1 MYYKYIIVYIYIYI
15 YIKQLRRNRY
25 DAFATPWQL
34 AFGDLQ
40 GLAEADGTKW
50 QVWWRLIISWYFLYL
65 FSLFQWQDIFPAIQ
79 AVRLVRSLWINR
91 RVNLVEEH
99 AETHV

>member
-1 MYYKYIIVYIYIYI
+1 MYYKYTIVYI

-40 GLAEADGTKW
+40 GLAEADGTK
-50 QVWWRLIISWYFLYL
+50 
-65 FSLFQWQDIFPAIQ
+65 
-79 AVRLVRSLWINR
+79 
-91 RVNLVEEH
+91 
-99 AETHV
+99 